1 MSENQQQEASL
12 FAKIAAIKGELKRL
26 PKTGYNDFHK
36 YAFATNGDVYDT
48 VRNLLA
54 EHRVALFAEIVSW
67 EAVAQAKGYHV
78 ILQMRF
84 TFACGDTGQT
94 FTCLWAGESADSAD
108 KGFNKAM
115 TAGTKYFLLSTF
127 LISTGDAADDADSQ
141 SPDVGKAAAKPQQ
154 NKPAT
159 QQGKPANVSNIPQQ
173 KPIDADT
180 TPWTAEQAD
189 KFGKAW
195 QKEGYKTPEIL
206 SILGVKRLGE
216 WKGSLWDANETMN
229 KAMAQGA

>member
-12 FAKIAAIKGELKRL
+12 FAKIAAIKGEVERL
-26 PKTGYNDFHK
+26 PKTGYNDYHK
-36 YAFATNGDVYDT
+36 YEFATNGDVYDT
-48 VRNLLA
+48 IRKALFKHN
-54 EHRVALFAEIVSW
+54 VALFAEVVSW

-127 LISTGDAADDADSQ
+127 LISTGDAADDADST
-141 SPDVGKAAAKPQQ
+141 SPDVSKPAQKPQS
-154 NKPAT
+154 
-159 QQGKPANVSNIPQQ
+159 KPANVSNIPQAWS
-173 KPIDADT
+173 KK
-180 TPWTAEQAD
+180 EQED
-189 KFGKAW
+189 FWKAW
-195 QKEGYKTPEIL
+195 FTDGKYSQAVIL
-206 SILGVKRLGE
+206 ATLGVKKLGE
-216 WKGSLWDANETMN
+216 WQYSLAAANERMEIYAQR
-229 KAMAQGA
+229 KAQ

>member
-141 SPDVGKAAAKPQQ
+141 SPDVGKASVKPQQ
-154 NKPAT
+154 SKPAT
-159 QQGKPANVSNIPQQ
+159 QQEKPANVSNIPQAWNQDEQ
-173 KPIDADT
+173 KQFWNW
-180 TPWTAEQAD
+180 WTDE
-189 KFGKAW
+189 KKLSKAV
-195 QKEGYKTPEIL
+195 IL
-206 SILGVKRLGE
+206 AALGVNSLGAF
-216 WKGSLWDANETMN
+216 KGTIDQANERMN
-229 KAMAQGA
+229 KYAQKVAN

>member
-127 LISTGDAADDADSQ
+127 LISTGDAADDADSA
-141 SPDVGKAAAKPQQ
+141 SPDVSKPAKPAQKQ
-154 NKPAT
+154 APQVVQKPTAQAKPWT
-159 QQGKPANVSNIPQQ
+159 QTDAEQFSKEWQGKGYSSN
-173 KPIDADT
+173 D
-180 TPWTAEQAD
+180 
-189 KFGKAW
+189 
-195 QKEGYKTPEIL
+195 IL
-206 SILGVKRLGE
+206 SVLGVSRLGE
-216 WKGSLWDANETMN
+216 WKDTLGDANALMTVATQ
-229 KAMAQGA
+229 KAANQ

>member
-127 LISTGDAADDADSQ
+127 LISTGDAADDADSA
-141 SPDVGKAAAKPQQ
+141 SPDVSKPAKPAQKQAPQVVQKVAGWKQGFMKYWVEQGFDVDSILSVLGVDHINDFEGEQKAATDLMMKR
-154 NKPAT
+154 K
-159 QQGKPANVSNIPQQ
+159 
-173 KPIDADT
+173 
-180 TPWTAEQAD
+180 
-189 KFGKAW
+189 KAA
-195 QKEGYKTPEIL
+195 
-206 SILGVKRLGE
+206 S
-216 WKGSLWDANETMN
+216 
-229 KAMAQGA
+229 